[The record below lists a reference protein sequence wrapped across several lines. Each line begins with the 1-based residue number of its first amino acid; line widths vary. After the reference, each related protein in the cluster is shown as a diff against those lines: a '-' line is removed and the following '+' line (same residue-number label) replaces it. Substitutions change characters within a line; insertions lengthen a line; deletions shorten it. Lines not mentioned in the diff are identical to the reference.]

1 MPARAPAALAPARLR
16 TGLGLLGAR
25 WAWAARVDP
34 TGLSVLEVW
43 PRTAGSRWLGRP
55 RACAYVPKAKF
66 HLLVG
71 QHHLYPNPRIRA
83 LRDDATFLRRVNA
96 SSLVSPGFSMEGG
109 NLTVLANIH
118 KDPMADAGLQSRPA
132 SIISKLYPRAN
143 RASANKTNKA

>member
-1 MPARAPAALAPARLR
+1 MSCETLTVVASSHKAQSMPARAPAALAPARLR

-71 QHHLYPNPRIRA
+71 QHHLYPNPI
-83 LRDDATFLRRVNA
+83 
-96 SSLVSPGFSMEGG
+96 S
-109 NLTVLANIH
+109 TVHSIHCIFCLEEEPNI
-118 KDPMADAGLQSRPA
+118 L
-132 SIISKLYPRAN
+132 
-143 RASANKTNKA
+143 